1 MICMYILLAFVPLNF
16 VWANCSQSEAM
27 KAEVNAPILKNWNE
41 IYDSFIKYS
50 HCDDGAIAEGYSES
64 VSQVLANHWD
74 QLNKLEKLIKKNK
87 KFGTF
92 VLKHI
97 DETIA
102 DDARLKILDNALKRC
117 PAKSKVL
124 CKEISSSAKRK

>member
-1 MICMYILLAFVPLNF
+1 MTFVFSNSSLAT
-16 VWANCSQSEAM
+16 CSQNEAM
-27 KAEVNAPILKNWNE
+27 QAEVNAPILKNWNE

-97 DETIA
+97 DQTIA
-102 DDARLKILDNALKRC
+102 DEARLKIIDNALKQC
-117 PAKSKVL
+117 PSKSKVL